1 MKGEIHVGD
10 YVKDS
15 MTGFEGVAV
24 AVCKYLSGSVTVL
37 VQSKSL
43 TDNLIVDPYWFD
55 AYRLTVMAGCE
66 EYFEKD
72 EKSK

>member
-10 YVKDS
+10 YVRDS

-24 AVCKYLSGSVTVL
+24 AVCKYLSGNVTVL

-43 TDNLIVDPYWFD
+43 IDGLIVDPYWFD
-55 AYRLTVMAGCE
+55 AYRLTVTAGCE
-66 EYFEKD
+66 EYFKD
-72 EKSK
+72 EKNR